1 MGGNAIEW
9 DSENFKITNN
19 EEANNLLHFEYRDG
33 WSL

>member
-9 DSENFKITNN
+9 DSENFKNTNN
-19 EEANNLLHFEYRDG
+19 KEANNLLHFEYRDG